1 MTNEIKQDRPGN
13 ARFFKCPTGVKSG
26 DPVLIGTLAGVA
38 MDDYDST
45 LGGTVFRLS
54 GTFGLS
60 VFGGD
65 STSAGNSQ
73 QINPGDEIF
82 ASGTHDATTNC
93 TTGLTLDATKGNI
106 PFGSLDQNSP
116 VLAGTTQTFAGVKL
130 KESNSGPGGV

>member
-13 ARFFKCPTGVKSG
+13 ARFFKCPTAVTSG
-26 DPVLIGTLAGVA
+26 MPVLIGTLAGVA
-38 MDDYDST
+38 MDAYDST
-45 LGGTVFRLS
+45 LGGTNFRFS

-73 QINPGDEIF
+73 QINPGDELF
-82 ASGTHDATTNC
+82 ATGTHDATTNV
-93 TTGLTLDATKGNI
+93 TYNLTIDATKGNI
-106 PFGSLDQNSP
+106 PFGSLDQNTP
-116 VLAGTTQTFAGVKL
+116 VLAGATQAFAGVKL